1 MREQVPDGDRVVD
14 ERQVVAEQRAGQ
26 GVKRQDTALD
36 QTQDSHGGECLCPT
50 GDSEARAR
58 GVADRVSP
66 VRQAVCRVHHPLP
79 GLVHPHHP
87 GEAGAFGGL
96 VDGVGEAVR

>member
-14 ERQVVAEQRAGQ
+14 ERQVVAEQRTG
-26 GVKRQDTALD
+26 GSVERQDAALD
-36 QTQDSHGGECLCPT
+36 QTQDGHGGECLCPT
-50 GDSEARAR
+50 GDSEASLH
-58 GVADRVSP
+58 GVADRVGS

-87 GEAGAFGGL
+87 GEAGAFGGF
-96 VDGVGEAVR
+96 VDGVGEAAR